1 MISVKSRKAKG
12 RRLQN
17 WVRDT
22 LLSLFP
28 KLTDEDIYCAIMGE
42 RGVDIKLSKRARE
55 VIPYAI
61 ECKNKQALKSI
72 YTIMGQAQYNAKET
86 QVPLAVIKMN
96 QFHPLVIVDAIH
108 FFKMIGK

>member
-28 KLTDEDIYCAIMGE
+28 KLSNEDVYCAIMGE
-42 RGVDIKLSKRARE
+42 RGVDIKLSRKAQKI
-55 VIPYAI
+55 IPYAI
-61 ECKNKQALKSI
+61 ECKNKQSLKQFRNNLLRDDELTPQEKFEL
-72 YTIMGQAQYNAKET
+72 YYDEHQKE
-86 QVPLAVIKMN
+86 K
-96 QFHPLVIVDAIH
+96 
-108 FFKMIGK
+108 FK

>member
-28 KLTDEDIYCAIMGE
+28 KLTDDDIYCAIMGE
-42 RGVDIKLSKRARE
+42 RGVDIKLSKKAQK

-96 QFHPLVIVDAIH
+96 QFQPLVIVDAVH